1 MNQEQESQ
9 TIKAL
14 RVAKYFTFYGS
25 SQIARYKPANKRRDT
40 ISNITLTKDVADTIC
55 EIITMT
61 PHNYKFKQSQ
71 LFICGSGHH
80 DQGGKEIV
88 GNVKRDFCFLHDLNA
103 LETSSQRRRG
113 DT

>member
-40 ISNITLTKDVADTIC
+40 ISNITLTNNVADTISK
-55 EIITMT
+55 IITMT
-61 PHNYKFKQSQ
+61 PNDYKIKQSQ
-71 LFICGSGHH
+71 LLICGSGHH
-80 DQGGKEIV
+80 D
-88 GNVKRDFCFLHDLNA
+88 
-103 LETSSQRRRG
+103 
-113 DT
+113 